1 MGRPPPDG
9 PVFFLRNPMANN
21 QNETLSQQREKLD
34 ALRGYL

>member
-1 MGRPPPDG
+1 MGRPPSDG
-9 PVFFLRNPMANN
+9 PVFFLRNLMASN